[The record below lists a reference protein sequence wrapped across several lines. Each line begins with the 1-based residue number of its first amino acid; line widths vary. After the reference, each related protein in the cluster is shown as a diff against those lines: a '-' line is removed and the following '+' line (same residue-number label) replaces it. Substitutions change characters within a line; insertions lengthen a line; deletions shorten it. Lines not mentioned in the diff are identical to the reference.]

1 MVSYKQKKLNYYSL
15 DSFIISKIIVN
26 KQELPDF
33 VQYTMQNVVP
43 CCFQNFIKPNIDL
56 NDAQQVLV
64 SFTVYL
70 TKI

>member
-1 MVSYKQKKLNYYSL
+1 MV
-15 DSFIISKIIVN
+15 IIKEEIFKNFYTIILIIRIFIVN

-70 TKI
+70 TRI